1 MKPWQLKN
9 LRETLKLITRIEFK
23 SAKERWEQKGF
34 LKKLT
39 IKRVDRQVR
48 DHDLRLLKAYL
59 RKEHCPKYAKSPRNA
74 PRKSYPIKNPKYFS
88 GHLTNDDMQMTCR

>member
-1 MKPWQLKN
+1 M
-9 LRETLKLITRIEFK
+9 TV
-23 SAKERWEQKGF
+23 
-34 LKKLT
+34 
-39 IKRVDRQVR
+39 KRVDRQVR

-88 GHLTNDDMQMTCR
+88 GHLTNDDMQMTCRWSIMTERHSASYSSRQPHFKTHTY